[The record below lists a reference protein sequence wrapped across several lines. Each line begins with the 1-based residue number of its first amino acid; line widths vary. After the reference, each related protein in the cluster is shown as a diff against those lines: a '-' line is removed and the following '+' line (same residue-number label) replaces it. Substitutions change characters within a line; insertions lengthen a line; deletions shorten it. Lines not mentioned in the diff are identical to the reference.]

1 MAMNYSY
8 EGVEFFFFS
17 VANNYSILCR
27 WPLLRARLKPFS
39 ESLWSAVVN
48 SWASSHLLWEKKLN
62 NHTLQNFVA
71 KMVLCMKCFVI
82 LPFICCFKSIR
93 VVGIFKLLHAKIY
106 TCYIRLLSTFFL
118 MGFLLL
124 LGVFDSLHFP
134 PFALTNALP
143 VYIYAFSYAMQHKM
157 QACRCIS
164 VYHSS
169 HCKYILL

>member
-1 MAMNYSY
+1 MASAPSSPQTFL
-8 EGVEFFFFS
+8 GVAVICSGKLLGFESPS
-17 VANNYSILCR
+17 VR
-27 WPLLRARLKPFS
+27 KR
-39 ESLWSAVVN
+39 
-48 SWASSHLLWEKKLN
+48 LN